1 MSKRKKENP
10 NRGSSLDDLLADE
23 GVLQKFQAAAIKRVI
38 AWQLQREMENQNIT
52 KQAMAEKMKT
62 SRTQLN
68 RLLDPENQ
76 NVTIETLQRAA
87 GILGKEVRVE
97 LV

>member
-87 GILGKEVRVE
+87 VILGKEVRVE

>member
-1 MSKRKKENP
+1 MSKQKKENP

-87 GILGKEVRVE
+87 VILGKEVRVE

>member
-10 NRGSSLDDLLADE
+10 NRGSSLDDLLANE
-23 GVLQKFQAAAIKRVI
+23 GVLQEFQAAAIKRVI
-38 AWQLQREMENQNIT
+38 AWQLQREMETQNIT

-62 SRTQLN
+62 SRAQLN

-87 GILGKEVRVE
+87 DILGKEVRVE